1 MIDYKVVRTFHPIGQ
16 GAFYSERHNQ
26 FNVVYDCGA
35 MPLSTYS
42 KELVSKVF
50 SDKEVIDV
58 LFISHFDYDHVS
70 AIGTLIK
77 SVKSIRRVV
86 LPLLDEQHKNVLIN
100 INRALSQNIIKLIGN
115 PESFFGKDTEI
126 IYIKEANDPK
136 EERLEE
142 INNRFYDFRELS
154 HLKDD
159 ISGRIE
165 IDSGAKLNFGGSF
178 RWVFVPYNYR
188 NINRSTQLE
197 HELKK
202 ANFDVEMLRD
212 DPVYTLKEV
221 TTPSSRKELKK
232 AYSRVDGNVN
242 ENSMLLYSGP
252 EHEGPDEHWCICN
265 EFEDDLCWP
274 HFGDCRA
281 GCIYTG
287 DGDLNKIQLDVI
299 YSQFIK
305 NIGVIQIPHHGSKHS
320 FSIESLHEFWPSVI
334 CPISFGSKNNYGHPA
349 AEVVNTLSMHGNSPI
364 MVNEQPSSIFVQE
377 IKIHNMKKL
386 AIKSKVGSF

>member
-16 GAFYSERHNQ
+16 GAFYSERHES

-35 MPLSTYS
+35 MPLSKYAKDVVKNAFTV
-42 KELVSKVF
+42 EE
-50 SDKEVIDV
+50 DIDV

-70 AIGTLIK
+70 AIATLIK
-77 SVKSIRRVV
+77 SVRSIKRVV

-115 PESFFGKDTEI
+115 PESFFGRDTEI
-126 IYIKEANDPK
+126 IYIKAANDPK

-142 INNRFYDFRELS
+142 INNRLYDFRELS

-188 NINRSTQLE
+188 NINRSTQLV

-202 ANFDVEMLRD
+202 AKFDVDKLQY
-212 DPVYTLKEV
+212 DPLYTLKEV
-221 TTPSSRKELKK
+221 TTTSSRKELRK

-252 EHEGPDEHWCICN
+252 EYQNPEEHWCICD

-274 HFGDCRA
+274 HYWGCRA

-287 DGDLNKIQLDVI
+287 DCDLNKIQLDVV
-299 YSQFIK
+299 YSQF
-305 NIGVIQIPHHGSKHS
+305 NGSIGVIQIPHHGSKHS
-320 FSIESLHEFWPSVI
+320 FSIKSLHEFWPSII

-349 AEVVNTLSMHGNSPI
+349 AEVINKLSMHGNSPI
-364 MVNEQPSSIFVQE
+364 MVNEQPSSLFEQH
-377 IKIHNMKKL
+377 IKIHDKKKL
-386 AIKSKVGSF
+386 AIKSKIGSF